1 MTEEKETLN
10 SARSGSWWRFLPLL
24 LWIAVIFYSSTGN
37 ASMAKTSRFLR
48 PLLEMFF
55 SSEDTIHLV
64 NIIIRKIA
72 HLAYYSILAAAT
84 LFAVIGSPFDWLK
97 RNWFAASF
105 VTVLVIATID
115 EIIQSF
121 DPSRIGSVSDV
132 LLDGVGGLIILF
144 FFKFFRPFAKNN
156 R

>member
-1 MTEEKETLN
+1 MMEEKETLN
-10 SARSGSWWRFLPLL
+10 SARRGNWWRFLPLI
-24 LWIAVIFYSSTGN
+24 LWMAVIFYSSTGN

-72 HLAYYSILAAAT
+72 HLAYYSILAAVA
-84 LFAVIGSPFDWLK
+84 LFAVVGSPIDWLRK
-97 RNWFAASF
+97 NWFAASF
-105 VTVLVIATID
+105 AIVLVMATID

-121 DPSRIGSVSDV
+121 DSSRIGSVSDV
-132 LLDGVGGLIILF
+132 LLDCAGGLIILLF
-144 FFKFFRPFAKNN
+144 CKFFLPFAKNN
-156 R
+156 H